1 MHGRGPARG
10 RRTGSV
16 RHMSPARARL
26 AAVAGSLLAILAL
39 SACSSG
45 SSGPKGSADVRLD
58 NVPDGVGT
66 LHFDTR
72 TKIVS
77 LDLDGWGFA
86 PSSKHA
92 IHVHPG
98 KCLDT
103 HNAPTIT
110 LPDLAADDKGR
121 VKTTVRTGQP
131 VANGIPTAGRLDIH
145 GEGETPIICTDLGAD
160 PTAAKR
166 LYPQPSEKPFGRATV
181 THESGK
187 VADRLQAA
195 GAPSLLE
202 SRRPD
207 SHRLLQGAG
216 RDQVRR

>member
-1 MHGRGPARG
+1 MQSLPVKGSSSAAQARSPAARTPAPLQQTVWIRSTKVNRDAWSGVARG

-26 AAVAGSLLAILAL
+26 AAVAGGLLAILAL

-166 LYPQPSEKPFGRATV
+166 LYPQPSEKPF
-181 THESGK
+181 
-187 VADRLQAA
+187 
-195 GAPSLLE
+195 APW
-202 SRRPD
+202 RP
-207 SHRLLQGAG
+207 
-216 RDQVRR
+216 